1 MKTQIFLF
9 KSIFSISLFVLFLV
23 SPTVKLH
30 SQIAPETKSFDNIL
44 KFTMS
49 GNSYSDQTFVVVV
62 PGSTFGFDSEYDAYK
77 LFGIIEAP
85 QFYSIIPCCILSV
98 NAIPEF
104 YTNMKVQMGYKV
116 GNNTTY
122 TIEAE
127 NLYTFGSDTNIVL
140 VDTKEN
146 VVIDLMV
153 DSVYTFYGETTDDIE
168 RFELYF
174 NYPMK
179 LDLTVM
185 LEGPYNGSTM
195 NTSLNSEGLLP
206 LNHPFNTS
214 PWNYSGTESVVSIP
228 NANIVDWVLLEMRN
242 APDAASA
249 IAATMVE
256 QQACF
261 LQNDGSIVGLDGSSF
276 PEFTAPVSE
285 EAFIVIMTRNHLAV
299 MSANALIRTGGVYP
313 YDFSNSTTQAYG
325 SGAQKDLGGGVYGMF
340 GGDANADGIVDN
352 DDKISFWSLLAGKGG
367 YLSADY
373 TYDGQINNPDKNQV
387 WVVNEG
393 INSQVP

>member
-1 MKTQIFLF
+1 MKTQIFLL
-9 KSIFSISLFVLFLV
+9 KSIVSIGLIFLFLI
-23 SPTVKLH
+23 STSDKLH
-30 SQIAPETKSFDNIL
+30 SQITPATKSFDNIL

-49 GNSYSDQTFVVVV
+49 GNGYSDQTFIVIV

-77 LFGIIEAP
+77 LFGISQAP
-85 QFYSIIPCCILSV
+85 QFYSIVPCCNLSV

-104 YTNMKVQMGYKV
+104 YPNMKVQMGYKV

-146 VVIDLMV
+146 IMIDLMV
-153 DSVYTFYGETTDDIE
+153 DSIYTFAGETTDDVE
-168 RFELYF
+168 RFEIYF

-179 LDLTVM
+179 LDLTVL
-185 LEGPYNGSTM
+185 LEGPYSGSAM
-195 NTSLNSEGLLP
+195 NTALNSAALLP
-206 LNHPFNTS
+206 LNHPFNVS
-214 PWNYSGTESVVSIP
+214 PWNYTGTESVASIP

-249 IAATMVE
+249 DAATMVQ

-261 LQNDGSIVGLDGSSF
+261 LMTDGSIVGIDGNSY
-276 PEFTAPVSE
+276 PEFTAPISE
-285 EAFIVIMTRNHLAV
+285 QAFIVVITRNHLAV
-299 MSANALIRTGGVYP
+299 MSANALIREGGIYA
-313 YDFSNSTTQAYG
+313 YDFSSSASQAYG
-325 SGAQKDLGGGVYGMF
+325 TGAQKDLGSGVYGMF
-340 GGDANADGIVDN
+340 GGDSNADGIIDS
-352 DDKISFWSLLAGKGG
+352 DDKNSFWALLAGKGG

-373 TYDGQINNPDKNQV
+373 TFDGQINNPDKNQV
-387 WVVNEG
+387 WVGNVG
-393 INSQVP
+393 TNSQVP